1 MRIDHARERYSF
13 SAVANCNGV
22 CIYAVYY
29 YTKNF
34 DSSLNKFARVYPPII
49 TNAFLFINCLVRKQY
64 FFAKKKLTKKFLAIC
79 VLH

>member
-13 SAVANCNGV
+13 SAVANSNEV

-34 DSSLNKFARVYPPII
+34 DSSLNKFARDYR
-49 TNAFLFINCLVRKQY
+49 L
-64 FFAKKKLTKKFLAIC
+64 
-79 VLH
+79 